1 MLTGAGYGGLLVAAV
16 TVVVTTVTGLGAL
29 AFWIALISLVVATPI
44 WFVGILV
51 LGGPVWWIL
60 HRLGLPS
67 RAVCS
72 AAGAALVLLVAGGLL
87 MLSNAPPEVRAW
99 PGFLVIIAPLSA
111 IGAIVGWTM
120 VRSAY
125 ARPDT
130 AP

>member
-16 TVVVTTVTGLGAL
+16 TVVVMVVTGASALGLWAGFISLAL
-29 AFWIALISLVVATPI
+29 APPI

-51 LGGPVWWIL
+51 VGGPVWWVL
-60 HRLGLPS
+60 HRLGLRS

-72 AAGAALVLLVAGGLL
+72 AAGATLVLLVVGGLL
-87 MLSNAPPEVRAW
+87 ILSGAPPEVRAW
-99 PGFLVIIAPLSA
+99 PGFLVIIAPLGA

-120 VRSAY
+120 ARSAY
-125 ARPDT
+125 SRPDI